1 MAKKAAP
8 NQPKAGNIPPP
19 FYKKFGYD
27 IIIVLFSV
35 ILYSNAVL
43 NDYNMDDE
51 LVTNNHK
58 LTSKGIAAIP
68 EIFTSPYYS
77 DNSGYA
83 YEYRPVVLVSYAI
96 EHSIFG
102 DNPITSHLLNILF
115 YAICCLVLYYLL
127 QRIFKGYSQL
137 LSFVVTLLFIAH
149 PAHTEVV
156 CSAKNRD
163 EILGLLFSLLAVHMV
178 FSFADSTR
186 VWKLLGAVAF
196 FALALMCKITFLVFA
211 VITPLAVIVFSEIDF
226 KYVMAVAVSFLV
238 PLHFLLDIGNPFDK
252 ILLQIGIVLAT
263 VALFVLLRPLNPKD
277 IFSAGKL
284 SDEHV
289 AAAQLFSGF
298 RNFLSITYPSI
309 TSFLVFP
316 FFITA
321 AVSVVFLWA
330 LVSNNTL
337 AEFVTVGV
345 LLLFTLWPQHRLAVF
360 AKGFLYLN
368 LTIAV
373 LYVFISGGTVAGPY
387 QDYVSGIAFIVLCYE
402 FFFGHP
408 GLKILVAGCILS
420 LVGML
425 VFAYAG
431 NDYLNFI
438 MVFAFFLALKAPK
451 SKVGM
456 LVIGLGVIAASITT
470 VSLVYT
476 LIVNTKDWHYF
487 FPHILALILAAA
499 VLYNSLA
506 KYVVFTALLILA
518 FLVSPLSP
526 AFSNLKPLP
535 VKSNMVA
542 LAKKVDVKLYAAK
555 TDRPLAFLENPVD
568 YKSSFS
574 VRLGT
579 SLTILFH
586 YAYKVIVP
594 YPMAFY
600 YGYSFIKP
608 QGVMNL
614 VPILG
619 LAIHI
624 VLLLLAI
631 VLGRKHKIISFSIW
645 LYLVSIV
652 IYSNFFYPI
661 PGLLAER
668 FLLVPSLAWCIL
680 LTFLLFRLF
689 KISTTQQSGILQLP
703 SSAKYVFGLLL
714 LFYSAIT
721 YSRNFDWKDHITL
734 MRKDLGYVQTSA
746 QAHNLL
752 ALNVMK
758 YSMTIGKVDEQKAL
772 WKEAITHFKRSLEI
786 YPSTFNVAY
795 DLGRVY
801 SMLQETDSCLRY
813 FSMADTIDPQ
823 NDFPPLKMNL
833 GMLYQQK
840 GQYDSALSY
849 FLTYNRLMPTDINGY
864 DKLGYIYYLMGR
876 KDLTLA
882 ISKQAVVNL
891 PSDYRSYYN
900 MARSYVELNQI
911 DSAIHYLKIAQQ
923 INPADQSL
931 EQSIQALSVR
941 R

>member
-1 MAKKAAP
+1 MAKKAEP
-8 NQPKAGNIPPP
+8 NRPKAGITQSP

-27 IIIVLFSV
+27 IIIVLFSI

-58 LTSKGIAAIP
+58 LTSKGISAIP

-77 DNSGYA
+77 DDSGYA

-96 EHSIFG
+96 EHSMFG

-115 YAICCLVLYYLL
+115 YAVCCLVLFHLL
-127 QRIFKGYSQL
+127 QRMFKGYSPV

-163 EILGLLFSLLAVHMV
+163 EILGLLFSLLAMHMV
-178 FSFADSTR
+178 FSFAESTSI
-186 VWKLLGAVAF
+186 WKLLGAVALF
-196 FALALMCKITFLVFA
+196 SLALMCKITFLVFA
-211 VITPLAVIVFSEIDF
+211 TITPLAIILFSEIDF
-226 KYVMAVAVSFLV
+226 KYVIAVAASFLL
-238 PLHFLLDIGNPFDK
+238 PLHFLLDIGSPFDK
-252 ILLQIGIVLAT
+252 ILLEIGFVLAT
-263 VALFVLLRPLNPKD
+263 GVLFVLLRPLNLKG

-284 SDEHV
+284 PDEHFASV
-289 AAAQLFSGF
+289 HLFSGF
-298 RNFLSITYPSI
+298 KDFSLNILPAFS
-309 TSFLVFP
+309 SFLVFP
-316 FFITA
+316 FFLTSI
-321 AVSVVFLWA
+321 VSIVFVWA
-330 LVSNNTL
+330 LVTNNTL
-337 AEFVTVGV
+337 VEYATTGI
-345 LLLFTLWPQHRLAVF
+345 LLLLAVWQQNRAAVF
-360 AKGFLYLN
+360 ARAFLYLN
-368 LTIAV
+368 LTAAV
-373 LYVFISGGTVAGPY
+373 LYIFVSGGAIAGPY
-387 QDYVSGIAFIVLCYE
+387 QDYVAGLAFIVLFYE
-402 FFFGHP
+402 FFFGLP
-408 GLKILVAGCILS
+408 NLRILTAGCILS

-425 VFAYAG
+425 IFAYSG

-451 SKVGM
+451 SKAGM
-456 LVIGLGVIAASITT
+456 LVIGLGAIAAAITT
-470 VSLVYT
+470 VSLLYT
-476 LIVNTKDWHYF
+476 LIVNPKDWHYF
-487 FPHILALILAAA
+487 FPHIFAALFA
-499 VLYNSLA
+499 VTLLYNSLA
-506 KYVVFTALLILA
+506 KYVLFSTLVFLA

-526 AFSNLKPLP
+526 AFTNLKPMP

-542 LAKKVDVKLYAAK
+542 IAKKVDVKLYAAK

-568 YKSSFS
+568 YKSSLS

-586 YAYKVIVP
+586 YVYKVIVP

-608 QGVMNL
+608 QSIMNTVPVLSL
-614 VPILG
+614 V
-619 LAIHI
+619 IHF

-631 VLGRKHKIISFSIW
+631 LLGRRHKIISFSIW
-645 LYLVSIV
+645 LYLLSIV

-668 FLLVPSLAWCIL
+668 FLLVPSLGWCIL
-680 LTFLLFRLF
+680 LTFLLFQLF
-689 KISTTQQSGILQLP
+689 KATDIKKVSLAQLP
-703 SSAKYVFGLLL
+703 STVKYTFGLLL
-714 LFYSAIT
+714 LFYSTIT
-721 YSRNFDWKDHITL
+721 FSRNFDWKDHITL
-734 MRKDLGYVQTSA
+734 MRKDVEYVQTSA

-752 ALNVMK
+752 ALNIMK
-758 YSMTIGKVDEQKAL
+758 YSMTLGKPDVQKAL
-772 WKEAITHFKRSLEI
+772 WGEAIIHFKKSLEI

-801 SMLQETDSCLRY
+801 SMLYETDSCLRY

-833 GMLYQQK
+833 GMIYQQK
-840 GQYDSALSY
+840 EQYDSALSY
-849 FLTYNRLMPTDINGY
+849 FLQYNRLVPTDINGY

-891 PSDYRSYYN
+891 PSEYRSYYN

-911 DSAIHYLKIAQQ
+911 DSAIYYLKIAQQ

-931 EQSIQALSVR
+931 AQSIQALSAR
-941 R
+941 K